1 MIIIEYMAITTLQ
14 RGTEHPTPTDLGTAP
29 TGTDR
34 EPRRH
39 PRRPAEALRSLA
51 RGPASDPAWVRPALL
66 VLLAVTATLYLW
78 DLGASGWANSFYS
91 AAVQAG
97 TKSWKA
103 FFFGSSDS
111 SNFITVDK
119 PPAALWVMEIS
130 ARIFGL
136 SSWSLLVPQA
146 LEGVAAVAVVYATV
160 RRWFSAGAGLLA
172 GAVMALT
179 PVAALMFRYNN
190 PDALLVLL
198 LCGAAYA
205 TTRAIDKASTR
216 WLILA
221 FSLVGLGFITKMM
234 QAFLIVPALAGA
246 YFLAAPTTLWARL
259 RQLVAAGAAM
269 LVSAGWWVV
278 VVMAVPAVDRPYIGG
293 SQDNSLWNL
302 IFGYNGFGRLTGSES
317 GSVGGGAGTSGRWG
331 PTGLTRLFGSE
342 MGSQISWLLPAALIL
357 LAVGLVMTL
366 RRARTDRTRAAL
378 VLWGGWLLVTGLV
391 FSLAQGI
398 IHPYY
403 TVALAPAI
411 AAIVGI
417 GAWAL
422 WSRRSAL
429 WARLAMGATVLA
441 TSVWSVVLLDRV
453 LTWHPELRPAI
464 LAAGCMAAVL
474 LVFSRYIGHASRA
487 RVAQAL
493 ALGVTG
499 VAVLAAPAA
508 YTLATVSTPQSGAI
522 PSAGP
527 ASAAAAG
534 SFGNGGGGFGP
545 GRSGS
550 PGAHRGLPR
559 GGQFSSGGTGGGNAS
574 TVPSLGGGAP
584 SGFPAGGQPGG
595 ASGRGSPGGN
605 VGGLLNSST
614 PSKAITAA
622 LKADASTYTWVAAA
636 VGSNESA
643 GYQLASGEP
652 VMAIGGFNGT
662 DPAPSLAQF
671 EKYVSED
678 RIHYFIA
685 SGASFGGGPGG
696 SSGSSDDASLITS
709 WVESHF
715 TATTIGGVTVYNLT
729 TGAR

>member
-1 MIIIEYMAITTLQ
+1 MA
-14 RGTEHPTPTDLGTAP
+14 AP
-29 TGTDR
+29 
-34 EPRRH
+34 
-39 PRRPAEALRSLA
+39 A
-51 RGPASDPAWVRPALL
+51 R
-66 VLLAVTATLYLW
+66 
-78 DLGASGWANSFYS
+78 
-91 AAVQAG
+91 AAV
-97 TKSWKA
+97 
-103 FFFGSSDS
+103 
-111 SNFITVDK
+111 
-119 PPAALWVMEIS
+119 
-130 ARIFGL
+130 
-136 SSWSLLVPQA
+136 
-146 LEGVAAVAVVYATV
+146 
-160 RRWFSAGAGLLA
+160 
-172 GAVMALT
+172 
-179 PVAALMFRYNN
+179 
-190 PDALLVLL
+190 
-198 LCGAAYA
+198 
-205 TTRAIDKASTR
+205 
-216 WLILA
+216 
-221 FSLVGLGFITKMM
+221 
-234 QAFLIVPALAGA
+234 
-246 YFLAAPTTLWARL
+246 
-259 RQLVAAGAAM
+259 
-269 LVSAGWWVV
+269 
-278 VVMAVPAVDRPYIGG
+278 
-293 SQDNSLWNL
+293 
-302 IFGYNGFGRLTGSES
+302 
-317 GSVGGGAGTSGRWG
+317 G

-342 MGSQISWLLPAALIL
+342 MGSQISWLLPAGLIL

-417 GAWAL
+417 GTCAL

-453 LTWHPELRPAI
+453 PTWHPELHPAI
-464 LAAGCMAAVL
+464 LAAGCVAAAL
-474 LVFSRYIGHASRA
+474 LVFSPYIGHASRA
-487 RVAQAL
+487 RLTQAA
-493 ALGVTG
+493 ALGVAG

-508 YTLATVSTPQSGAI
+508 YTLATVATSHSGAI

-527 ASAAAAG
+527 ASATAAG

-545 GRSGS
+545 GQSGS
-550 PGAHRGLPR
+550 AGAHRGLPR
-559 GGQFSSGGTGGGNAS
+559 GGQFSSGGTGGGNAF
-574 TVPSLGGGAP
+574 TVPSLGGGVP
-584 SGFPAGGQPGG
+584 SGFPTGGQPGG
-595 ASGRGSPGGN
+595 ASGRGSAGGN

-643 GYQLASGEP
+643 GYQLASGQA

-678 RIHYFIA
+678 KIHYFIA
-685 SGASFGGGPGG
+685 SGGSFGGGPGG

>member
-1 MIIIEYMAITTLQ
+1 MIILEYMALTTLQ
-14 RGTEHPTPTDLGTAP
+14 RGTEHPTPIDLGTGP
-29 TGTDR
+29 TATDL
-34 EPRRH
+34 EPRRD
-39 PRRPAEALRSLA
+39 PRRRAEALRSLA
-51 RGPASDPAWVRPALL
+51 RGRTSDPVWVRPALL
-66 VLLAVTATLYLW
+66 ILLAATATLYLW

-146 LEGVAAVAVVYATV
+146 LDGVAAVALVYATV
-160 RRWFSAGAGLLA
+160 RRWSSAGAGILA

-259 RQLVAAGAAM
+259 RHLVAAGAAM
-269 LVSAGWWVV
+269 VVSAGWWVV
-278 VVMAVPAVDRPYIGG
+278 VVMAVPAADRPYIGG

-302 IFGYNGFGRLTGSES
+302 IFGYNGFGRLTGNES

-342 MGSQISWLLPAALIL
+342 MGSQISWLLPAALVL
-357 LAVGLVMTL
+357 LAVGLAMTL

-378 VLWGGWLLVTGLV
+378 VLWGGWLVVTGLV

-429 WARLAMGATVLA
+429 WARLAMGGTVLA
-441 TSVWSVVLLDRV
+441 TSVWSMVLLDRV
-453 LTWHPELRPAI
+453 PTWHPELRPAI

-474 LVFSRYIGHASRA
+474 LVFSPYIGHASRA

-493 ALGVTG
+493 ALGAAG
-499 VAVLAAPAA
+499 VGVLAAPAA
-508 YTLATVSTPQSGAI
+508 YTLATVATPHSGAI

-527 ASAAAAG
+527 ASATASRFVRQRRRGLRAG
-534 SFGNGGGGFGP
+534 TKRQRRGSSWPTSGWAVPIRRGP
-545 GRSGS
+545 GREPLCS
-550 PGAHRGLPR
+550 AALRC
-559 GGQFSSGGTGGGNAS
+559 
-574 TVPSLGGGAP
+574 
-584 SGFPAGGQPGG
+584 
-595 ASGRGSPGGN
+595 RGSLSLPG
-605 VGGLLNSST
+605 
-614 PSKAITAA
+614 
-622 LKADASTYTWVAAA
+622 
-636 VGSNESA
+636 
-643 GYQLASGEP
+643 
-652 VMAIGGFNGT
+652 
-662 DPAPSLAQF
+662 
-671 EKYVSED
+671 
-678 RIHYFIA
+678 
-685 SGASFGGGPGG
+685 
-696 SSGSSDDASLITS
+696 
-709 WVESHF
+709 
-715 TATTIGGVTVYNLT
+715 
-729 TGAR
+729 

>member
-1 MIIIEYMAITTLQ
+1 MIILEYMAITTLQ
-14 RGTEHPTPTDLGTAP
+14 RGTEHPTPIDLGTAP
-29 TGTDR
+29 AETDL

-39 PRRPAEALRSLA
+39 PRRRAEALRSLA
-51 RGPASDPAWVRPALL
+51 RGGASDPAWVRPALL
-66 VLLAVTATLYLW
+66 ILLAVTATLYLG

-146 LEGVAAVAVVYATV
+146 LEGVAAVALVYATV
-160 RRWFSAGAGLLA
+160 RRWSSAGAGLLA

-246 YFLAAPTTLWARL
+246 YFLAAPATLWARL

-269 LVSAGWWVV
+269 LVSAGWWVI
-278 VVMAVPAVDRPYIGG
+278 VVMAVPAADRPYIGG
-293 SQDNSLWNL
+293 SQHNSLWNL
-302 IFGYNGFGRLTGSES
+302 ILGYNGFGRLTGNEP
-317 GSVGGGAGTSGRWG
+317 GSVGGGAGASGRWG

-342 MGSQISWLLPAALIL
+342 MGSQISWLLPAALVL

-417 GAWAL
+417 GTCVL

-429 WARLAMGATVLA
+429 WARLAMGGTVLA
-441 TSVWSVVLLDRV
+441 SSIWSMVLLDRV
-453 LTWHPELRPAI
+453 PTWHPELRPAI

-474 LVFSRYIGHASRA
+474 LVFSSYIGHAPRA

-493 ALGVTG
+493 ALGAAG

-508 YTLATVSTPQSGAI
+508 YTLATVATPHSGAI

-527 ASAAAAG
+527 ASVSVAG
-534 SFGNGGGGFGP
+534 SFGNGGAGFGP
-545 GRSGS
+545 GRSGNA
-550 PGAHRGLPR
+550 GAHRGLP
-559 GGQFSSGGTGGGNAS
+559 GGGHFPSGGTGGGNS
-574 TVPSLGGGAP
+574 FTVPPSGAGAP
-584 SGFPAGGQPGG
+584 SGFPPGGQPGG
-595 ASGRGSPGGN
+595 SSGRGAPGGN

-614 PSKAITAA
+614 PSKAITSA
-622 LKADASTYTWVAAA
+622 LKADAAAYTWVAAA

-678 RIHYFIA
+678 KIHYFIA
-685 SGASFGGGPGG
+685 SGGSFGGGPGG
-696 SSGSSDDASLITS
+696 SSGPSGDASLITS

-729 TGAR
+729 TGGR